1 LLKRG
6 RAVDPSIAAPGG
18 GYGGAGGYGYT
29 GAAATPYNSGG
40 FVQPE
45 PQQMYNPMAQQQT
58 ANIFTPE
65 PLGGGSIGALPGQG
79 KITL

>member
-1 LLKRG
+1 
-6 RAVDPSIAAPGG
+6 
-18 GYGGAGGYGYT
+18 
-29 GAAATPYNSGG
+29 
-40 FVQPE
+40 
-45 PQQMYNPMAQQQT
+45 MYNPMAQQQT